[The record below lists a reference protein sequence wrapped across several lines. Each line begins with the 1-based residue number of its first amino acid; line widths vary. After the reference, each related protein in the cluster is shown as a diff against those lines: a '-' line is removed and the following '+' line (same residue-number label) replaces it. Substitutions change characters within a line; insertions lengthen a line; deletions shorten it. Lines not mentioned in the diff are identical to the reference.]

1 MSGGSGERLLAILD
15 LFDEAHLAWS
25 PQRMM
30 ERLGYSRP
38 TLYRYLKLL
47 REAGLLSPAAG
58 GAFTL
63 GPRVVELDYLVRRS
77 DPLVAC
83 SQPHLKGLADRFPGT
98 AFLSQWYGDKLLCVA
113 AESRDAAARTSYPR
127 GRPMPLTRGAV
138 ARAIVAHLPRREQTR
153 LIAAHGADYAA
164 IGLGGTEAEVVAA
177 FRAIRRDGV
186 AVAHGEVTP
195 GIVGTAAPVLDPAR
209 HPLAALCLS
218 MEAHDHAR
226 LDPDQV
232 AGAIRRAA
240 VAIAGEMAGAAAGLP
255 HDQPEPAGEV
265 A

>member
-15 LFDEAHLAWS
+15 LFDETHFAWS

-30 ERLGYSRP
+30 DRLGYSRP

-63 GPRVVELDYLVRRS
+63 GPRVVELDYLVRQS

-83 SQPHLKGLADRFPGT
+83 SQPHLAALAGRFPGT
-98 AFLSQWYGDKLLCVA
+98 AFLAQWYGDKLLCVA

-138 ARAIVAHLPRREQTR
+138 ARAIVSHLPRREQAR
-153 LIAAHGADYAA
+153 LIAAHGPDYAA
-164 IGLGGTEAEVVAA
+164 IGLGATESEVLAA
-177 FRAIRRDGV
+177 FRAIRRAGI
-186 AVAHGEVTP
+186 ATAHGEVTP
-195 GIVGTAAPVLDPAR
+195 GIVGTAAPVLDAAR

-218 MEAHDHAR
+218 MEAADRAR
-226 LDPDQV
+226 LDPAEV
-232 AGAIRRAA
+232 AGAIQHAA
-240 VAIAGEMAGAAAGLP
+240 AAIGCNMAGPTETTPGEQPEHAGELA
-255 HDQPEPAGEV
+255 
-265 A
+265 